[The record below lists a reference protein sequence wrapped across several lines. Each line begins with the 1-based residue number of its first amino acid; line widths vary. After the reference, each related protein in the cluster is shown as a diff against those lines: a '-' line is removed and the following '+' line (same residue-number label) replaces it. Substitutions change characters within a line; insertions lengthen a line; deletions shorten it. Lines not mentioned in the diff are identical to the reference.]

1 MKSDR
6 LRNFITRTAT
16 LAIFACI
23 GTSWAQTTK
32 DHPDQST
39 SSVGEVDFERHL
51 DQLTSQL
58 DNMRQQLQDS
68 QREMD
73 ELRSELR
80 SLREQLAEKSG
91 SEKAAQ
97 DQAALSSSVERLRE
111 DTDILQAEVKQ
122 HEQVKVETASKYP
135 VRITGTILFTSALNS
150 GTPDNI
156 DLPIVA
162 LPKNPGSP
170 QGSLSATPR
179 QTILGFD
186 ASGPHLWSAKSSAD
200 LSIDFFGGIPYSD
213 YTTAAGI
220 VRLRTA
226 HARLDWSDRA
236 LALAFDRPLISPLE
250 PTSWL
255 TVGEPAMAWA
265 GNLWTWTPQLQ
276 FTEHEILPNR
286 KLTLGLALMD
296 PAAPGPPQVNGLRT
310 PDASESSKQPGYE
323 ARVGYDWSLHD
334 RPVHLG
340 AGGYYSRQTYSY
352 DRHVDAWAGTA
363 DWSISLARPVGLSGE
378 FYRGRAIGGLG
389 GGAFKDYVTYDNY
402 AILRGLDDEGGW
414 GQLKIVITPSL
425 EANLAFGQDNAFA
438 SDLRNSDL
446 ATEQNE
452 YANLA
457 RNQDALGNLIY
468 RPRSY
473 LLLSAEFRQIHS
485 WPIAGHMNSNRVFG
499 LAAGYSF

>member
-6 LRNFITRTAT
+6 LQRFITGITALT
-16 LAIFACI
+16 ISACI
-23 GTSWAQTTK
+23 GTSWAQTAK
-32 DHPDQST
+32 AHPDQT
-39 SSVGEVDFERHL
+39 TPSVGGVDFERHL

-58 DNMRQQLQDS
+58 DSMRQQLQDS

-73 ELRSELR
+73 ELRTELR
-80 SLREQLAEKSG
+80 NLREQLAENNQSG
-91 SEKAAQ
+91 KAAQ
-97 DQAALSSSVERLRE
+97 DQAALSSSVEKLRE
-111 DTDILQAEVKQ
+111 DTDVLQAEVKQ
-122 HEQVKVETASKYP
+122 HDQIKVETVSKYP
-135 VRITGTILFTSALNS
+135 VRITGTILFTSTLNS

-162 LPKNPGSP
+162 LPKSQDSP

-179 QTILGFD
+179 QTILGID
-186 ASGPHLWSAKSSAD
+186 ASGPRLWSAKSSAD
-200 LSIDFFGGIPYSD
+200 LSIDFFGGIPYAD
-213 YTTAAGI
+213 YDTSAGV

-226 HARLDWSDRA
+226 HARLDWTDRA
-236 LALAFDRPLISPLE
+236 LAVAFDRPLISPWE

-255 TVGEPAMAWA
+255 TVGEPALAWA

-276 FTEHEILPNR
+276 FAEHGILPNR
-286 KLTLGLALMD
+286 KLTLDFGLMD
-296 PAAPGPPQVNGLRT
+296 PAAPGPSQVNGLRV
-310 PDASESSKQPGYE
+310 PDASESSRQPGYE
-323 ARVGYDWSLHD
+323 AHTGYDLSVLD

-340 AGGYYSRQTYSY
+340 AGGYYSRQTYTY

-402 AILRGLDDEGGW
+402 ALLRGLNDEGGW
-414 GQLKIVITPSL
+414 AQLKIVISPTI
-425 EANLAFGQDNAFA
+425 ETNLAFGQDNAFA
-438 SDLRNSDL
+438 SDLRNSDF

-457 RNQDALGNLIY
+457 RNQDALGNVIY
-468 RPRSY
+468 RPKSY

-485 WPIAGHMNSNRVFG
+485 WPIAGQGNSNHVFG